1 MRRVMVI
8 GLAAMLVSV
17 LGCAA
22 GKVYVVKVGPRKAAQ
37 FTDEA
42 QRQKDLL
49 GSLPAV
55 HKAGRGTLVSAKG
68 AWVISY
74 DEADK
79 ADVERTLG
87 ASPRWQVLD
96 VRQIPQRELGEF
108 LESQLSS
115 QN

>member
-1 MRRVMVI
+1 MRRAMVI
-8 GLAAMLVSV
+8 GLSAVLVNA

-22 GKVYVVKVGPRKAAQ
+22 KNVYVMKVGPRKAAQ
-37 FTDEA
+37 FSN

-49 GSLPAV
+49 DSLPAV

-68 AWVISY
+68 AWIISY

-79 ADVERTLG
+79 ADVERALR
-87 ASPRWQVLD
+87 ASPRWQLLD

-108 LESQLSS
+108 LESQL
-115 QN
+115 QRAD